1 MKNGNVASF
10 LRQAAEN
17 WRGDLFGGVT
27 AAVVA
32 LPLALAFGV
41 LSGAGPMAGL
51 YGAVFVGIL
60 AALFGGS
67 PVQVSG
73 PTAGMTVVLVPIF
86 QQFGLSGLYMAM
98 FLGSVFLLLLSFLKV
113 GRYVHLISQPVLS
126 GFTNGIALLIFL
138 QQINTL
144 RGPSGAIVPAEA
156 ALAAAVVSIM
166 LIWPRITWKVPGS
179 LVALVLSTV
188 AVRLFWPDRLSTI
201 GAIPA
206 GWPSLQL
213 GFFAE
218 LTNVAALLKPA
229 LTIALLGAVESLLS
243 AVVVDEMAGT
253 RHDPDRELFGQ
264 GLGNLVATLFGGIV
278 GTGAIVRSA
287 AGLQAGA
294 RTRMTGVIHGLLILL
309 VAVALGDLA
318 AVIPT
323 ATLAGILM
331 GTAIN
336 MVDRRSLADVRRVP
350 LGDAAIMLTT
360 AAVTVAFDL
369 VTGVAVGVL
378 LSMIRFAATVT
389 EAPLTVQRLGKV
401 TAIRL
406 TGPLYFGAARP
417 FLDAVDSVPDGSTLV
432 IDLRGVTSLD
442 ATGAQALER
451 AYARAAARG
460 CEVIWS
466 GVQPQV
472 HRVLA
477 RWDRLPVRLTEQT
490 S

>member
-1 MKNGNVASF
+1 MKERNVAGFFS
-10 LRQAAEN
+10 RMTEH

-51 YGAVFVGIL
+51 YGAVFTGIL
-60 AALFGGS
+60 AAIFGGS
-67 PVQVSG
+67 PAQVSG
-73 PTAGMTVVLVPIF
+73 PTAGMTVVLVPIY
-86 QQFGLSGLYMAM
+86 QEFGLTGLYMAM
-98 FLGSVFLLLLSFLKV
+98 FLGSALLLLLSFLKV

-138 QQINTL
+138 QQIDSL
-144 RGPSGAIVPAEA
+144 RGASGAIVPAEA
-156 ALAAAVVSIM
+156 ALAGAVVAIM
-166 LIWPRITWKVPGS
+166 LVWPRITRKIPGS
-179 LVALVLSTV
+179 LVALVLSTA
-188 AVRLFWPDRLSTI
+188 AVRLFWPEVFTTI
-201 GAIPA
+201 GPIPG
-206 GWPSLQL
+206 GWPTPQL
-213 GFFAE
+213 AFFGE
-218 LTNVAALLKPA
+218 LANLGALLRPA

-264 GLGNLVATLFGGIV
+264 GLGNMVATLFGGIV

-287 AGLQAGA
+287 ASIQAGG
-294 RTRMTGVIHGLLILL
+294 RTRLAAVTHGLVILL

-318 AVIPT
+318 GLIPR

-336 MVDRRSLADVRRVP
+336 MVDRRSLADMRRVP
-350 LGDAAIMLTT
+350 VGDAAIMLTT
-360 AAVTVAFDL
+360 AAITVVFDL
-369 VTGVAVGVL
+369 VTAVAVGVL
-378 LSMIRFAATVT
+378 LSMIRFAVTVT
-389 EAPLTVQRLGKV
+389 DAPLTVKRMGKV
-401 TAIRL
+401 TVIRL
-406 TGPLYFGAARP
+406 TGPLYFGAAKP
-417 FLDAVDSVPDGSTLV
+417 FLDAVDAVPEGSTLV
-432 IDLRGVTSLD
+432 LDLRGVTSLD

-451 AYARAAARG
+451 GYARATARG
-460 CEVIWS
+460 CEVIWT

-472 HRVLA
+472 HRVLS
-477 RWDRLPVRLTEQT
+477 RWDRLPVQLTEQT